1 MTALLVFSH
10 PNHEVSM
17 LGSIGRKAPNVVF
30 LTDGGGEQR
39 IQETQRGL
47 SAYLP
52 EDALH
57 FLRRPEWSLYE
68 ALVEHDVEFYRE
80 LSTEVG
86 AIIDRLHPEEI
97 YCDAVEFYNPV
108 HDMTLPVVRAACRES
123 NDVAV
128 FEVPLIYQRAAA
140 LDSFELQRVPP
151 SLEPHSVSITL
162 SEEELARK
170 LAVLRGG
177 IYQTLFSQ
185 MGPLILDAVAT
196 RAPRE
201 QFMTARQ
208 TLPEPEPDQALR
220 YDRRGLALQASGAVR
235 AAIGY
240 REHYVPMFA
249 SLCAD
254 CGPPGEGSGVSE
266 AAARRTRDPAAS
278 DWGRA

>member
-17 LGSIGRKAPNVVF
+17 LGTIGRKAPNVIF
-30 LTDGGGEQR
+30 LTDGGGEKR

-52 EDALH
+52 QDAIH
-57 FLRRPEWSLYE
+57 FLRRPERSLYE
-68 ALVEHDVEFYRE
+68 ALLEQDVAFYRE
-80 LSTEVG
+80 LSMEVG
-86 AIIDRLHPEEI
+86 AIIDRLHPDEI

-108 HDMTLPVVRAACRES
+108 HDMTLPVVRAAGRAG
-123 NDVAV
+123 DGVAV
-128 FEVPLIYQRAAA
+128 FEVPLIYQKAAGP
-140 LDSFELQRVPP
+140 DSFELQRVPP
-151 SLEPHSVSITL
+151 SLEPYSESVKL
-162 SEEELARK
+162 SEAELARK

-177 IYQTLFSQ
+177 IYETLFSQ

-208 TLPEPEPDQALR
+208 TIPEPEPDQALR

-240 REHYVPMFA
+240 RAHYVPMFA

-254 CGPPGEGSGVSE
+254 RRLPGEASGVS
-266 AAARRTRDPAAS
+266 
-278 DWGRA
+278 

>member
-1 MTALLVFSH
+1 
-10 PNHEVSM
+10 M
-17 LGSIGRKAPNVVF
+17 LGTIGRKAANVVF
-30 LTDGGGEQR
+30 LTDGGGEKR
-39 IQETQRGL
+39 VQETRRGL

-52 EDALH
+52 QDAMH
-57 FLRRPEWSLYE
+57 FLQRPERSLYE
-68 ALVEHDVEFYRE
+68 ALLERDVEFYRA
-80 LSTEVG
+80 LSTELG

-108 HDMTLPVVRAACRES
+108 HDITLPVVRAARRGS
-123 NDVAV
+123 NGVAV
-128 FEVPLIYQRAAA
+128 FEVPLIYQKAAGP
-140 LDSFELQRVPP
+140 DSFEMQRVPP
-151 SLEPHSVSITL
+151 SLEPYSVSVML
-162 SEEELARK
+162 SEAELARK

-177 IYQTLFSQ
+177 IYETLFNQ

-208 TLPEPEPDQALR
+208 TIPKPQPDQALR

-235 AAIGY
+235 AAITY

-254 CGPPGEGSGVSE
+254 CRLPGEASGV
-266 AAARRTRDPAAS
+266 R
-278 DWGRA
+278 